1 VAEGHKEFGC
11 RRGVSLH
18 RLKNN
23 YLVIPCFRVFFW
35 GGGGFLS
42 TALIMV
48 HLIFT
53 WNNTLL
59 PASNN
64 NIMRLYS
71 TAAVKEE

>member
-1 VAEGHKEFGC
+1 MAEGHKEFGC

-18 RLKNN
+18 RLKKN
-23 YLVIPCFRVFFW
+23 YLVIPCFRVLFW
-35 GGGGFLS
+35 GGGFLS